1 MSDPAALN
9 NPEENFDNMSVA
21 DFEER
26 LPDLVQSGQGKMT
39 EDPRF
44 TTFFE
49 KNPDC
54 AALVRDLEAIAEAA
68 RGLFEPAEDEEPS
81 DDLWSKIVKELPGGP
96 SGSPQQAL
104 SLSESA
110 PLDEPDG
117 VLE

>member
-9 NPEENFDNMSVA
+9 DSNENFDNMTVA

-44 TTFFE
+44 STFFE

-68 RGLFEPAEDEEPS
+68 RDLFPSEQEQGEEELDANDPM
-81 DDLWSKIVKELPGGP
+81 WQKIKDNMDMNPG
-96 SGSPQQAL
+96 A
-104 SLSESA
+104 
-110 PLDEPDG
+110 LDEPEG
-117 VLE
+117 ALE